1 MDISKL
7 LITVKKMI
15 KKLRKILP
23 IAILISIGLGVM
35 QANNQFMVQGVLPI
49 DSYIGETMSW
59 NVENITSGI
68 IQWWNGTS
76 FTFQGNWTANIG
88 DSANFTI
95 SDSKIINEKT
105 YLEGLFKIGNHSLET
120 NNYDIGFNL
129 AFSCYPWYGGLVS
142 LEQNWNELSNQLPF
156 NGTKASITTDL
167 VVAIPGKTV
176 AAVRILYDDAFQTSE
191 FFYEQET
198 GILLSAET
206 NVGFFWLKLVLNETS
221 ISLPT
226 TTGSGGILGFGFITT
241 ITTVV
246 IGCISLLLFKKKRR

>member
-1 MDISKL
+1 
-7 LITVKKMI
+7 MI

-59 NVENITSGI
+59 NVENITSGNI
-68 IQWWNGTS
+68 EWLNWTS
-76 FTFQGNWTANIG
+76 FTFQANWHASIG
-88 DSANFTI
+88 DKVNFTI
-95 SDSKIINEKT
+95 SDSKIINDKT
-105 YLEGLFKIGNHSLET
+105 YLEGNFKIGNLSLTT
-120 NNYDIGFNL
+120 NNNDIGLNL
-129 AFSCYPWYGGLVS
+129 AFSCYPWVGGLIA
-142 LEQNWNELSNQLPF
+142 LEPVWDDLSNQFPF
-156 NGTKASITTDL
+156 NSTKASITTDL

-176 AAVRILYDDAFQTSE
+176 AAVRILYDDGFQTSE

-206 NVGFFWLKLVLNETS
+206 AAGSFWLKLLLNETS

-226 TTGSGGILGFGFITT
+226 TIASSGIIGFNL